1 MAARLAGLQGTLVR
15 LSRDLSVQGT
25 GWAWVSRRSGP
36 SRRRPD
42 WRHAHVCRVMATGS
56 PGSLGD
62 AHVSRV
68 LTLDSGLNTRR
79 TCAFSRSE
87 PDGPLNTRLTCAD
100 SSAPG
105 TSASSSVET
114 SGPRRDSP
122 CATLVEPSRGHAGR
136 ALSRPGDVVRAGSW
150 ARRCAASALR
160 ADPGRRG
167 GVPLRAVPGLRWSS
181 SVVSTLVE
189 PCRDQA
195 TWCVLGPGLAAPR
208 LPRCARTQDDGVG
221 CHCARSQGLRW
232 SSSVETRRRG
242 ACWVLGSPLR
252 GCRAARG
259 PRTTGG
265 VRGARTTGGG
275 AEPGR
280 RGADPGRREGCVA
293 LRWSRRARP
302 TRAAQL
308 RTTQR
313 AVGSGC
319 LPHEGSTS
327 GTSRRRATRT

>member
-150 ARRCAASALR
+150 ARRSAASALR
-160 ADPGRRG
+160 ADPGRR
-167 GVPLRAVPGLRWSS
+167 
-181 SVVSTLVE
+181 
-189 PCRDQA
+189 
-195 TWCVLGPGLAAPR
+195 
-208 LPRCARTQDDGVG
+208 VG
-221 CHCARSQGLRW
+221 C
-232 SSSVETRRRG
+232 
-242 ACWVLGSPLR
+242 
-252 GCRAARG
+252 
-259 PRTTGG
+259 
-265 VRGARTTGGG
+265 

-280 RGADPGRREGCVA
+280 REGARNQDGGGRTQGDGRGAWRCDGRDGRDRRAPLSSGRPSGPWARAACRMRAARRGRRGGGPHAPDLHQGREQ
-293 LRWSRRARP
+293 RPRRAR
-302 TRAAQL
+302 
-308 RTTQR
+308 
-313 AVGSGC
+313 
-319 LPHEGSTS
+319 
-327 GTSRRRATRT
+327 RRW